1 MLTFVKLGG
10 SLITDKR
17 IENSFREGEAS
28 RVAAEINRALAASP
42 ELRLLVGH
50 GSGSFGH
57 VAAKKYGTMAGVR
70 TSEQWRGFAEV
81 GTVAAEL
88 NYLMAKTLHAAGVP
102 VLRVQP
108 SASAVARDGEIIEMA
123 VKPIQNA
130 LDRGL
135 VPLVY
140 GDVGMDEVRGG
151 TILSTEKVFFHLA
164 QQLPVTTILL
174 LGEVDGVYDQNGV
187 TIPHISPGNLAEIE
201 AALGGSSGTDVTGGM
216 ETKVRDMV
224 VLAQK
229 VPGLSIR
236 IMNGITPDLLYDTL
250 RGNVKPGTEIT
261 A

>member
-1 MLTFVKLGG
+1 MLTFIKLGG

-17 IENSFREGEAS
+17 VENSFREGEAA
-28 RVAAEINRALAASP
+28 RVAAEISRALAADAS
-42 ELRLLVGH
+42 LRLLIGH

-70 TSEQWRGFAEV
+70 TPEQWRGYAEV

-88 NYLMAKTLHAAGVP
+88 NYLMAKTLSAAGVP

-108 SASAVARDGEIIEMA
+108 SASAVARDGEIVEMA
-123 VKPIQNA
+123 LRPIENA
-130 LDRGL
+130 LTHGL

-140 GDVGMDEVRGG
+140 GDIGLDEVRGG

-164 QQLPVTTILL
+164 QHLPVRRILL

-187 TIPHISPGNLAEIE
+187 TIPRISPANLAAVE
-201 AALGGSSGTDVTGGM
+201 AALGGASGTDVTGGM

-224 VLAQK
+224 ALAQSI
-229 VPGLSIR
+229 PGLSIR
-236 IMNGITPDLLYDTL
+236 IMNGTTPNLLHDTL
-250 RGNVKPGTEIT
+250 LGKVSSGTEIT